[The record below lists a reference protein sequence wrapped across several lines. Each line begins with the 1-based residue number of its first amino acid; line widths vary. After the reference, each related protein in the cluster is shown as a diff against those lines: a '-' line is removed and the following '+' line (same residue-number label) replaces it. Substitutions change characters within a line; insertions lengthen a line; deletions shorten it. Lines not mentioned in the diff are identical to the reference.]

1 MFANSNTYMAACF
14 AVIGSIAS
22 STRKL
27 INNVEVK
34 AIEHFALELK
44 KLELHVDDLKITL
57 VLGKGRFFLI
67 LFYKRVLT
75 RWSDNLTRNDKTIT
89 KSFFSVVNM
98 TSFLASVSVS
108 VSFRKVLMLLSTSLI
123 ENASFV
129 IFSLN
134 DTLLN
139 ETLKNSKQLKTFK
152 VSKWKS
158 KPTLCFSEMKL
169 LKLEYTPLNVGLW

>member
-1 MFANSNTYMAACF
+1 MAACF

-75 RWSDNLTRNDKTIT
+75 R
-89 KSFFSVVNM
+89 
-98 TSFLASVSVS
+98 
-108 VSFRKVLMLLSTSLI
+108 
-123 ENASFV
+123 
-129 IFSLN
+129 
-134 DTLLN
+134 
-139 ETLKNSKQLKTFK
+139 
-152 VSKWKS
+152 
-158 KPTLCFSEMKL
+158 
-169 LKLEYTPLNVGLW
+169 